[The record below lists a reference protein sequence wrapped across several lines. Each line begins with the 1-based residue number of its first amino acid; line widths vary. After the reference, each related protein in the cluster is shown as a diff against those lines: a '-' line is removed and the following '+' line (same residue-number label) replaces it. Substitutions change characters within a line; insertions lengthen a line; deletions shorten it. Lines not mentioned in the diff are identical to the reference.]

1 MTAVRTGTDFIG
13 KDGTCDKCHDSNIRI
28 DPDVNMTEYHRLAK
42 CQTGLRPN
50 GLGPGTKGTGGLP
63 MLLEGAGCAAQKAA
77 LSHRHR
83 STIWAYR
90 DGRNLTTVFGLHG
103 PVRHCAEHDQGG
115 YQRDGD
121 SPAASKI
128 DELLTF
134 GAAGAAP

>member
-13 KDGTCDKCHDSNIRI
+13 KDGTGDKCHDSNIRI

-63 MLLEGAGCAAQKAA
+63 MLLEGAGGAAQKAA

-83 STIWAYR
+83 RTIWAYR
-90 DGRNLTTVFGLHG
+90 DGRNLTTVLYT
-103 PVRHCAEHDQGG
+103 DQCVTALSTTRADINATVTV
-115 YQRDGD
+115 QRRPR
-121 SPAASKI
+121 S
-128 DELLTF
+128 TNC
-134 GAAGAAP
+134 